1 MTQAELAM
9 LAGTS
14 QATLSAYERGT
25 KAPSLQTASRII
37 EATDHE
43 LMLQA
48 RVDWIELHPEGIV
61 PFWVPDKLWA
71 VPPPYCFV
79 LLWLP
84 DLIRPGADDTWDL
97 SKRDERRRAYEIL
110 IRRCL
115 PQQMLRWI
123 DGGLLVDLW
132 EELELPD
139 PVRKAWEPT
148 IQRAL
153 WPKRWGK
160 ENSLRMSEETPT
172 ARIRDYGNLPKLKVK
187 PWRQKRTRFDPRPPQ
202 PPDPDD

>member
-25 KAPSLQTASRII
+25 KAPSLRTASRNI

-43 LMLQA
+43 LTLQA

-71 VPPPYCFV
+71 VPPPYCLG

-84 DLIRPGADDTWDL
+84 DLLTPGGNDTWDL
-97 SKRDERRRAYEIL
+97 SKREERRRVYEIL
-110 IRRCL
+110 VRRGL
-115 PQQMLRWI
+115 PQQMLRW
-123 DGGLLVDLW
+123 
-132 EELELPD
+132 
-139 PVRKAWEPT
+139 
-148 IQRAL
+148 
-153 WPKRWGK
+153 
-160 ENSLRMSEETPT
+160 
-172 ARIRDYGNLPKLKVK
+172 
-187 PWRQKRTRFDPRPPQ
+187 
-202 PPDPDD
+202 